1 MGVDWPV
8 KAMSANKRPSTSS
21 LRRYL
26 TSRPYLAV
34 ADIRRRFGLDPEAMS
49 VVSRNGTTAY
59 IGLPEREAT
68 KLQDLWQRDEV
79 GVELSVEVKA
89 PVVVGVYPMRIARF
103 VIDQTATGQ
112 GIGHAEHDRGAPHR
126 ESPGEP
132 VDAPLSETGRH
143 EPSPTSN
150 VVEDPSGMRV
160 AAVTSDLMVYSR
172 IHAAASAAGGWVQRM
187 DTPAD
192 LHGQTGFDLVLVDWS
207 ARGDGWASD
216 LASLRTEGSARVILF
231 GQHTDLGAHA
241 AAREA
246 DLGPMWARSR
256 LINDLPTLLEQRV

>member
-1 MGVDWPV
+1 
-8 KAMSANKRPSTSS
+8 MSANKRPSTSS

-103 VIDQTATGQ
+103 VIDQTAGAGGNGQ
-112 GIGHAEHDRGAPHR
+112 GYVNGHANGQPYGAPPAP
-126 ESPGEP
+126 SQP
-132 VDAPLSETGRH
+132 APLHH
-143 EPSPTSN
+143 EP
-150 VVEDPSGMRV
+150 
-160 AAVTSDLMVYSR
+160 
-172 IHAAASAAGGWVQRM
+172 QRAL
-187 DTPAD
+187 DA
-192 LHGQTGFDLVLVDWS
+192 
-207 ARGDGWASD
+207 
-216 LASLRTEGSARVILF
+216 
-231 GQHTDLGAHA
+231 
-241 AAREA
+241 EA
-246 DLGPMWARSR
+246 EHHRP
-256 LINDLPTLLEQRV
+256 E

>member
-1 MGVDWPV
+1 
-8 KAMSANKRPSTSS
+8 MSANKRPSTSS

-103 VIDQTATGQ
+103 VIDQTAGANGNGPGHVNGHGNGQRLEPGVSPPTG
-112 GIGHAEHDRGAPHR
+112 DLAPMPV
-126 ESPGEP
+126 ES
-132 VDAPLSETGRH
+132 AH
-143 EPSPTSN
+143 
-150 VVEDPSGMRV
+150 
-160 AAVTSDLMVYSR
+160 
-172 IHAAASAAGGWVQRM
+172 
-187 DTPAD
+187 
-192 LHGQTGFDLVLVDWS
+192 
-207 ARGDGWASD
+207 ARGG
-216 LASLRTEGSARVILF
+216 
-231 GQHTDLGAHA
+231 
-241 AAREA
+241 
-246 DLGPMWARSR
+246 
-256 LINDLPTLLEQRV
+256 PTLAHEDADENRGT